1 LKKSILLIAL
11 IAIANGLNLPTQWS
25 QRKDSGSKLQ
35 TSSSKPQEELDNPFL
50 DTFYI
55 DLLLIPQ
62 EEPDVLSKQI
72 LSKQQPSSGLQWQR
86 NQPSDIFQQSQII
99 RPPQSEKTFEP
110 SRYLAEYPSQYQ
122 IPSQIKKQLQ
132 KQEQFSQFTTTPVSP
147 YPEKQKLPK
156 IEDFL
161 IIFPQK
167 QKKPLRYPLQAQQQ
181 PSKISSLPI
190 SSGKLNI

>member
-25 QRKDSGSKLQ
+25 QPNVGSKLQ
-35 TSSSKPQEELDNPFL
+35 PSSSKQQEELDNPFL

-55 DLLLIPQ
+55 DLLLIP
-62 EEPDVLSKQI
+62 EEESDVSSMQKLPLQ
-72 LSKQQPSSGLQWQR
+72 KQQQQQSGLQW
-86 NQPSDIFQQSQII
+86 QPSDIFQQSQIV
-99 RPPQSEKTFEP
+99 RPPKPEKPFET
-110 SRYLAEYPSQYQ
+110 SKYLSEYPSQYQ

-147 YPEKQKLPK
+147 YSERKKSPK

-167 QKKPLRYPLQAQQQ
+167 QKMPLRYPTQAQQK
-181 PSKISSLPI
+181 PSKISSLPF